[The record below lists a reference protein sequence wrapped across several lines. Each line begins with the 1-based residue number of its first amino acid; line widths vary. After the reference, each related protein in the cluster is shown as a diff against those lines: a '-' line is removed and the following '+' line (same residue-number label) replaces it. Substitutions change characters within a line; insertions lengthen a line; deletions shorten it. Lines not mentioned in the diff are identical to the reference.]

1 MSYKTKEEINR
12 LNEPLLRQN
21 KEDLAKE
28 LELNW
33 SEFYKRTVSS
43 PEAYKSEKGK
53 TLQNIVGAVM
63 NHFSALG
70 TSAKGSLK
78 GVQHNFKA
86 TKENINKTYDKLNPV
101 GKATAQ
107 STVFPAAIARG
118 SFIDRDATKPG
129 KVLAGLNVVWSKEAR
144 DLAQALAYTN
154 QRLEEY
160 TKKKTESTK
169 RDDYT
174 ELDKK
179 VTESNIDNYMFAEYS
194 PTEHYNMLVHL
205 NQLDTLTPKHEDY
218 VNSIDDDMWQ
228 AIFDYAFDNRD
239 VAADFGLGGTR

>member
-1 MSYKTKEEINR
+1 MSYKTKEEIAR

-21 KEDLAKE
+21 REDLAKE

-43 PEAYKSEKGK
+43 PEAYKSENGK
-53 TLQNIVGAVM
+53 TLQNIVGSVM

-70 TSAKGSLK
+70 SSAKDSLK

-86 TKENINKTYDKLNPV
+86 TKENISKTNNKLNLV
-101 GKATAQ
+101 GKVTAS
-107 STVFPAAIARG
+107 STVLPAAIARG
-118 SFIDRDATKPG
+118 NFIDKEATKPS
-129 KVLAGLNVVWSKEAR
+129 KVLAGLNIVWSKEAR
-144 DLAQALAYTN
+144 DLAQALAYNN

-160 TKKKTESTK
+160 AKKKTEVSK
-169 RDDYT
+169 KVDYT

-179 VTESNIDNYMFAEYS
+179 VTESNLENYMFAEYT
-194 PTEHYNMLVHL
+194 PIEHYNMLVHL
-205 NQLDTLTPKHEDY
+205 NKLDTLTSKHEAY
-218 VNSIDDDMWQ
+218 LNSIDEDMWQ

-239 VAADFGLGGTR
+239 VVADFGGTR

>member
-1 MSYKTKEEINR
+1 MSYRTKEEINR

-28 LELNW
+28 LELDW

-43 PEAYKSEKGK
+43 PEAYKSENGK
-53 TLQNIVGAVM
+53 TLQNIVGKVM

-70 TSAKGSLK
+70 ASAKESLK
-78 GVQHNFKA
+78 AMPHNFKA
-86 TKENINKTYDKLNPV
+86 TKENIGTFYNRLNPG
-101 GKATAQ
+101 GKATAA
-107 STVFPAAIARG
+107 STVIPAAIVRG
-118 SFIDRDATKPG
+118 SFIDKDATKPG

-154 QRLEEY
+154 KRLEEY
-160 TKKKTESTK
+160 TKKKTEVSK
-169 RDDYT
+169 KVDYT

-179 VTESNIDNYMFAEYS
+179 VTESNLENYMFAEYS
-194 PTEHYNMLVHL
+194 PAQHYDMLVYL
-205 NQLDTLTPKHEDY
+205 GRLDTLTPKHEAY
-218 VNSIDDDMWQ
+218 INSIDENMRRD
-228 AIFDYAFDNRD
+228 IFDYAFDNRD